1 MGGRVG
7 LKGTDGE
14 ETLQKAVELG
24 AEPTAPAR
32 AIEMLK
38 ALRHIE
44 CAIELITYPHQMGED
59 EAKESGFIPTVIG
72 HIPERTTAVDTRKA
86 VKAMAQLE
94 VDLILFVGGDGTA
107 RDIYEEVQTAIP
119 VLGIPAGVKV
129 HSSVFAVD
137 PEAASR
143 ITAQFVQT
151 GLPLRKAEVMDIDED
166 EFRRGILSAKVF
178 GWLLIPFELELV
190 QSIKIASPFTD
201 EEKANQL
208 AIAEYVVKNMNPH
221 VIYILAPGTTVYT
234 IAEVLG
240 IQKSLLGVDLVK
252 NQRLI
257 ASDVNEKQILS
268 KIKGREAK
276 IIVTPIGGQGFI
288 FGRGNQ
294 QISPAVLRAVGKENI
309 IIISTRNKLCSLRKL
324 MVDTGDSKVDN
335 WFKDPIRVITDYGKE
350 QVVNVVQR

>member
-1 MGGRVG
+1 
-7 LKGTDGE
+7 
-14 ETLQKAVELG
+14 
-24 AEPTAPAR
+24 
-32 AIEMLK
+32 
-38 ALRHIE
+38 
-44 CAIELITYPHQMGED
+44 
-59 EAKESGFIPTVIG
+59 
-72 HIPERTTAVDTRKA
+72 
-86 VKAMAQLE
+86 
-94 VDLILFVGGDGTA
+94 
-107 RDIYEEVQTAIP
+107 
-119 VLGIPAGVKV
+119 
-129 HSSVFAVD
+129 
-137 PEAASR
+137 
-143 ITAQFVQT
+143 
-151 GLPLRKAEVMDIDED
+151 
-166 EFRRGILSAKVF
+166 
-178 GWLLIPFELELV
+178 LLIPFELELV
-190 QSIKIASPFTD
+190 QSIKIASSFTD

-240 IQKSLLGVDLVK
+240 IRKSLLGVDLVK
-252 NQRLI
+252 NRRLI

-294 QISPAVLRAVGKENI
+294 QISPVVLRAVGKENI

-335 WFKDPIRVITDYGKE
+335 WFKGPIRVITDYGKE